1 MSQDLQELW
10 AQCLLNIERRVRPQ
24 SFKSWFRPTKVWTFS
39 EENLVIECP
48 TSYSAEWVESNYL
61 NLIQEVVQEET
72 HFEPKITFAVADEN
86 QARTSVYYP
95 PDKISSAPFSQS
107 SHLNPGSKT
116 HRENPRAEETYSRG
130 THMPLNERYTFETF
144 VVGEFNRFAHAA
156 ACAVAKSP
164 GKTQFNPLVI
174 YGGVGLGK
182 THLLQAIGHHVLQ
195 GTTKR
200 QVTYVPSEKFLS
212 DFIEAIKNRTTA
224 EFQRLYRSADILL
237 VDDIQFLLKGE
248 QTRKEFFHTFNALHQ
263 NGKQIAMTCDS
274 PPRQLEGLEERLIS
288 RFQWGL
294 VTNIDPPD
302 LETRIAIL
310 KQKSEINNIYLP
322 ENVAVFLGNNINSN
336 IRELE
341 GALIHLMAYCS
352 VNQCEPTVETA
363 QHIVQERIPT
373 KKSPLNIGIIQEQV
387 AEYFDLSSEFLISR
401 TRKQNVA
408 LARQIAMFL
417 AKRLTPNSLKTI
429 GLQFGNRDHTT
440 VIHAVQSIEE
450 KCKKDTSVASVVK
463 ELTNSIQRKNAQA

>member
-1 MSQDLQELW
+1 MSQDHQELW
-10 AQCLLNIERRVRPQ
+10 AQCLLSIERRVRPQ
-24 SFKSWFRPTKVWTFS
+24 SFNSWFRPTKAWSFS

-61 NLIQEVVQEET
+61 TLIKEVVQEET
-72 HFEPKITFAVADEN
+72 HFKPKISFAVAEEN
-86 QARTSVYYP
+86 RPQSPAYLP
-95 PDKISSAPFSQS
+95 PTRNPSEPFSQS
-107 SHLNPGSKT
+107 PRLDTEGQT
-116 HRENPRAEETYSRG
+116 HFEHPRTEAIYSQQA
-130 THMPLNERYTFETF
+130 HMPLNNRYTFETF

-156 ACAVAKSP
+156 AWAVAKSP

-195 GTTKR
+195 GSTTR
-200 QVTYVPSEKFLS
+200 QVTYVPSEKFMS

-224 EFQRLYRSADILL
+224 EFQRLYRGADLLL
-237 VDDIQFLLKGE
+237 VDDIQFLLRGE

-274 PPRQLEGLEERLIS
+274 PPRKLEGLEERLIS

-310 KQKSEINNIYLP
+310 KQKAEINNIHLP
-322 ENVAVFLGNNINSN
+322 EDVAIFLGNYISSN

-352 VNQCEPTVETA
+352 VNQCEPTVQTA
-363 QHIVQERIPT
+363 QQIVHERIQII
-373 KKSPLNIGIIQEQV
+373 KSPLNIETIQQQV
-387 AEYFDLSSEFLISR
+387 AEHFDMSSEQLISR
-401 TRKQNVA
+401 TRKQKVA

-417 AKRLTPNSLKTI
+417 AKRLTQNPLKMI
-429 GLQFGNRDHTT
+429 GRHFGNRDHTT
-440 VIHAVQSIEE
+440 VIHAIQTIED
-450 KCKKDTSVASVVK
+450 KCKKDPTIASAV
-463 ELTNSIQRKNAQA
+463 ESLSRSIRQEFSRS